1 MSTSGVPPLVYE
13 KAANA
18 VYIGF
23 VFLKHLIES
32 GMQLYLSF
40 DGDEAVL
47 KDVEGYLLGPQ
58 CKKVK
63 ELYYSI

>member
-1 MSTSGVPPLVYE
+1 MSTSE

-18 VYIGF
+18 VYIGS
-23 VFLKHLIES
+23 VFLKYLIES

-47 KDVEGYLLGPQ
+47 KDVEGYVFKRVLDFTFGIFRLE
-58 CKKVK
+58 V
-63 ELYYSI
+63 